1 MKERCSQLE
10 KDRMELEKQL
20 TALQAELDEERR
32 DGNLRTETIADL
44 QGEFGRIKSVLAFTA
59 LI

>member
-1 MKERCSQLE
+1 
-10 KDRMELEKQL
+10 MELEKQL
-20 TALQAELDEERR
+20 MALQAELDEERR

-44 QGEFGRIKSVLAFTA
+44 QGEFGRIKAVYEQSTVASTA

>member
-1 MKERCSQLE
+1 
-10 KDRMELEKQL
+10 MELEKQL

-44 QGEFGRIKSVLAFTA
+44 QGELEGLKRSM
-59 LI
+59 

>member
-1 MKERCSQLE
+1 
-10 KDRMELEKQL
+10 MELEKQL

-32 DGNLRTETIADL
+32 DGNLKTETIADL
-44 QGEFGRIKSVLAFTA
+44 QGEFGRIKSVYKNSAMASTA